1 MKIVA
6 ESGHWYTTAGEPAYQ
21 IEGKTGLRNTTLRDA
36 KKLNLLPSV
45 TTVLN
50 CAAKPGLDIWK
61 QQQVLLA
68 ALTLPRGEGE
78 SDESYCD
85 RVMTDSK
92 AQGKEAMNRGT
103 HMHGILESFF
113 EGVLLESVPTYCRS
127 AENALTAH
135 FGAKKWISEKAFANV
150 KFGYGGKVDLYSRS
164 DDLINF
170 PGAVIDFKTTEKDLD
185 DVAPFFEHF
194 MQLAAY
200 REGLGMPDASCAV
213 IYVNN
218 EEARLFEISQENLT
232 MAWECFC
239 HLLHFYRIKS
249 KL

>member
-103 HMHGILESFF
+103 HMHGIFTLSF
-113 EGVLLESVPTYCRS
+113 R
-127 AENALTAH
+127 
-135 FGAKKWISEKAFANV
+135 ISHYPITVRFVRFSLA
-150 KFGYGGKVDLYSRS
+150 SRQGQGS
-164 DDLINF
+164 
-170 PGAVIDFKTTEKDLD
+170 
-185 DVAPFFEHF
+185 
-194 MQLAAY
+194 
-200 REGLGMPDASCAV
+200 
-213 IYVNN
+213 
-218 EEARLFEISQENLT
+218 
-232 MAWECFC
+232 
-239 HLLHFYRIKS
+239 
-249 KL
+249 